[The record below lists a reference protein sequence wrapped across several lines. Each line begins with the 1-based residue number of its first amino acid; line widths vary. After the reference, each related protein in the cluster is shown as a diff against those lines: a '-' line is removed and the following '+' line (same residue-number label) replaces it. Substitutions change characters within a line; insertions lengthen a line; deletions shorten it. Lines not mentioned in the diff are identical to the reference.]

1 MLKLLLLSCSLY
13 GLFTTP
19 PYRIT
24 GRLVD
29 HQYNPV
35 GYFILETYASNK
47 EREPLALLGRDTV
60 RNSNGEFKIQ
70 VVKKGSYLLRIAVP
84 DYTDY
89 SLFTTVQDSSYSF
102 PKYTYSRPNKC
113 HLFSLVSSLLLL
125 GSLAYP

>member
-35 GYFILETYASNK
+35 GYFIIETYASNK

-84 DYTDY
+84 NYTDY
-89 SLFTTVQDSSYSF
+89 SLFTTIQDSSYSF
-102 PKYTYSRPNKC
+102 PEI
-113 HLFSLVSSLLLL
+113 HLQ
-125 GSLAYP
+125 PTK

>member
-1 MLKLLLLSCSLY
+1 MLKALLFCCSLY
-13 GLFTTP
+13 GLLTNP
-19 PYRIT
+19 AYRIT

-35 GYFILETYASNK
+35 GYFIIETFVSNT

-70 VVKKGSYLLRIAVP
+70 VLNKGSYLLRIAVP

-89 SLFTTVQDSSYSF
+89 SLFTTIQDSSYSF
-102 PKYTYSRPNKC
+102 PEI
-113 HLFSLVSSLLLL
+113 HLQ
-125 GSLAYP
+125 PTK

>member
-1 MLKLLLLSCSLY
+1 MGYLLLHLH
-13 GLFTTP
+13 
-19 PYRIT
+19 RIT

-35 GYFILETYASNK
+35 GYFIIETYASNK

-70 VVKKGSYLLRIAVP
+70 VIKKGSYLLRIAVP
-84 DYTDY
+84 DYTIIPCLPR
-89 SLFTTVQDSSYSF
+89 SRIPVTPF

-113 HLFSLVSSLLLL
+113 HLCNLVFSLSLLGRLTYQSPL
-125 GSLAYP
+125 FLRSH